1 MKNKSGYI
9 YEGSED
15 VEIDPEDV
23 KNIYVLENFI
33 SPEDIITLRNYIE
46 NADFVLS
53 DYGVHEFP
61 LAALHFSGEV
71 ATLMQGYRDKAA
83 LILEEAFDCSVTRSE
98 IASLTKYATGQN
110 LNEHAD
116 KICESW
122 RDLSTSMY
130 YNDDYTG
137 GELFF
142 SQYDLSFTP
151 KAGMM
156 IYFPAGGNYAHGV
169 TEVTSGNRY
178 ATTTFWN
185 VEKWNSIQYS

>member
-1 MKNKSGYI
+1 MRYDRSMKVGVIGASG
-9 YEGSED
+9 
-15 VEIDPEDV
+15 
-23 KNIYVLENFI
+23 
-33 SPEDIITLRNYIE
+33 
-46 NADFVLS
+46 
-53 DYGVHEFP
+53 
-61 LAALHFSGEV
+61 
-71 ATLMQGYRDKAA
+71 
-83 LILEEAFDCSVTRSE
+83 
-98 IASLTKYATGQN
+98 
-110 LNEHAD
+110 
-116 KICESW
+116 
-122 RDLSTSMY
+122 
-130 YNDDYTG
+130 YTG